1 MTRTRQRYILD
12 IMKNDTRNPVGVQS
26 TVAKWGASLAVR
38 IPKAIAEQWG
48 VSEGSRIELIPRGE
62 QVVIRKKRYDLAE
75 MLEKVTPGNLH
86 SEVDMGPPAG
96 REEW

>member
-1 MTRTRQRYILD
+1 MASAQERYILD
-12 IMKNDTRNPVGVQS
+12 IMRNDTRNPVGTQS

-62 QVVIRKKRYDLAE
+62 KVVIRKKRYDLAE
-75 MLEKVTPGNLH
+75 MLEKVTPDNLH

>member
-1 MTRTRQRYILD
+1 MGT
-12 IMKNDTRNPVGVQS
+12 QS
-26 TVAKWGASLAVR
+26 TVAKRGARLAVR

-75 MLEKVTPGNLH
+75 MLEKATPDHLH
-86 SEVDMGPPAG
+86 SEVDMGPPVG